1 MKKKLLG
8 LLLMV
13 FCTSIVSA
21 QEEKGVFVEG
31 SVSLASDR
39 LGKYFASDFFI
50 VTPGIG
56 YQFNEKLS
64 VGFKVGLSND
74 DVFEWKS
81 YTSFVRYKFYTLGKA
96 GLFTEG
102 KVSQYVFPN
111 PGLGGSSHHFVEAGF
126 SLGISVP
133 FNEHF
138 KLVCQYLHIGY
149 SNEYNR
155 DEAKHGMNL
164 HCGDWVLDANIKR
177 LSIGL
182 NWLF

>member
-74 DVFEWKS
+74 KS
-81 YTSFVRYKFYTLGKA
+81 TFACLTILRILTFVTIF
-96 GLFTEG
+96 FF
-102 KVSQYVFPN
+102 Q
-111 PGLGGSSHHFVEAGF
+111 
-126 SLGISVP
+126 
-133 FNEHF
+133 
-138 KLVCQYLHIGY
+138 KLRILKI
-149 SNEYNR
+149 
-155 DEAKHGMNL
+155 
-164 HCGDWVLDANIKR
+164 
-177 LSIGL
+177 
-182 NWLF
+182 F